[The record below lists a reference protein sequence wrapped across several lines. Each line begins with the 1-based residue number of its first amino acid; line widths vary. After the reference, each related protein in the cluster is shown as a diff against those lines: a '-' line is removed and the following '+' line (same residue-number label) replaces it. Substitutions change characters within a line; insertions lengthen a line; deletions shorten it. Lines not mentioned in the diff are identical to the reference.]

1 MIVLDIETTGL
12 DPDKHSVVSV
22 GAVEF
27 DPIKLGFKSGNSK
40 SRHKISQPENQFYQ
54 ECRIWEGAEIMP
66 EALDVH
72 GMSREEITSSDKQ
85 SLENLMKL
93 LLSWVESCDYHTMAG
108 HNVHFDLGFVKNSLR
123 RYDLKNVF
131 QQRVIDTHSLTWM
144 HMVKQGKER
153 PTKDKHSAVSSD
165 FVFKYVGIEYKRG
178 DHNALEDAKLTAEA
192 ISRLLYDEKLL
203 GEYGEHEIPW
213 AG

>member
-1 MIVLDIETTGL
+1 MIVLDVETTGL
-12 DPDKHSVVSV
+12 DPSKHSVVSI

-27 DPIKLGFKSGNSK
+27 DPVKLGFESDNAKV
-40 SRHKISQPENQFYQ
+40 SQPENQFYQ
-54 ECRIWEGAEIMP
+54 ECRMWKGAEIMP

-72 GMSREEITSSDKQ
+72 GMSREEITSPDKQ
-85 SLENLMKL
+85 SLESLMKS
-93 LLSWVESCDYHTMAG
+93 LLSWVEGCDNHTMAG
-108 HNVHFDLGFVKNSLR
+108 HNVHFDLDFVTDSFR

-131 QQRVIDTHSLTWM
+131 QQRVVDTHSLTWM
-144 HMVKQGKER
+144 HMVKQGNER
-153 PTKDKHSAVSSD
+153 PTKDKHSAISSD
-165 FVFKYVGIEYKRG
+165 FVFKYVGINYQRG

-203 GEYGEHEIPW
+203 GEYSEHEIPW